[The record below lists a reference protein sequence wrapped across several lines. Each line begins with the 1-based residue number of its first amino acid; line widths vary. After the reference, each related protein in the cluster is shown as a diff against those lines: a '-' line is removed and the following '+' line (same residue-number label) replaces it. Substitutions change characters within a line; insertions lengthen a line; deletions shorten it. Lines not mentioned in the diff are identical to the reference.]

1 MSEQI
6 DSKQEQSMEEI
17 LQSIKRI
24 IADDEIAE
32 NSSEKKY
39 AEVRLNGV
47 ESDVLELTELVEAL
61 PVEPVVQDVL
71 NAIDAKL
78 EVAPPPT
85 PPAAKHEDILDNIDS
100 LISNEAAAAT
110 SNALH
115 NFKAMQ
121 HNAATPQMP
130 QPSLNFRGGTTIED
144 LVIEA
149 LKPELRDWLNA
160 NLPSMVERM
169 VAAEIKKIAGN

>member
-1 MSEQI
+1 MSEQQ
-6 DSKQEQSMEEI
+6 DSKQDESMEEI
-17 LQSIKRI
+17 LKSIKRI
-24 IADDEIAE
+24 IADDEVGE
-32 NSSEKKY
+32 NVSEKKS
-39 AEVRLNGV
+39 AEVRPSGV
-47 ESDVLELTELVEAL
+47 ESTILELTELVQT
-61 PVEPVVQDVL
+61 EPVSADVL

-78 EVAPPPT
+78 EVAPPAA
-85 PPAAKHEDILDNIDS
+85 PANHKDILDNIDS
-100 LISNEAAAAT
+100 LISSEAATAT

-115 NFKAMQ
+115 NFKHMQ
-121 HNAATPQMP
+121 HHMELPQIP
-130 QPSLNFRGGTTIED
+130 QASLGFRSGTTIED